1 MKIAIIAST
10 AERLES
16 IGALI
21 RNHLPEDQF
30 VLLQREGEELRLDRL
45 DVASTGI
52 VIIDGAMPDT
62 SALKTISECT
72 KERSNPAFIYLLQNC
87 DVEALETLMHA
98 GISDVIRLDGV
109 ESELLPAI
117 ERIRRR
123 RYLTSSYQPRGKVLT
138 FISCKG
144 GVGSTFV
151 AINLAYVLA
160 EHFDK
165 RVLLIDLHM
174 QDGDAAFYLLDKPHN
189 ENLGDIIRQGGLDST
204 VIASAALKVTDRLFL
219 LQAPD
224 SPEKSTGI
232 TDQHVDNLISVAV
245 QDYDYVVIDIPHMLD
260 SVNMRAL
267 DRAETIFLV
276 MQPLMNYLRAVV
288 KQLHMFSMLGYPK
301 ERIQVILNRM
311 DRNIEL
317 TTAQMQEVI
326 AHPIEHIIPND
337 FRQAVESVNLGI
349 PLVKLDEASPVTK
362 ALDELAAK
370 ITGESHE
377 ATGQSSLAKFLRWWR
392 SG

>member
-1 MKIAIIAST
+1 MKIAIVAST

-21 RNHLPEDQF
+21 RHHLPEDQF
-30 VLLQREGEELRLDRL
+30 VLLQREGEDLRLDRL
-45 DVASTGI
+45 DVTSMGI
-52 VIIDGAMPDT
+52 IIIDGAMPD
-62 SALKTISECT
+62 AMAIKTISECT
-72 KERSNPAFIYLLQNC
+72 KERSNPAFVYLLQNYE
-87 DVEALETLMHA
+87 VGALEALMHA
-98 GISDVIRLDGV
+98 GASDVIRLDAV
-109 ESELLPAI
+109 DSDLLPAL

-123 RYLTSSYQPRGKVLT
+123 RYLISSYQPRGKVLT

-165 RVLLIDLHM
+165 RVLFVDLHM
-174 QDGDAAFYLLDKPHN
+174 QDGDAGFYLLDKPRN

-204 VIASAALKVTDRLFL
+204 VIASAALQVTDRLFL

-245 QDYDYVVIDIPHMLD
+245 QEYDYIVIDVPHMLD

-317 TTAQMQEVI
+317 TVTQMQDVI

-337 FRQAVESVNLGI
+337 FRRAVESVNLGI
-349 PLVKLDEASPVTK
+349 PLVKLDETSPVTK
-362 ALDELAAK
+362 AVIEFAGK
-370 ITGESHE
+370 ITDESHE
-377 ATGQSSLAKFLRWWR
+377 AKGTSFVAKVLR
-392 SG
+392 